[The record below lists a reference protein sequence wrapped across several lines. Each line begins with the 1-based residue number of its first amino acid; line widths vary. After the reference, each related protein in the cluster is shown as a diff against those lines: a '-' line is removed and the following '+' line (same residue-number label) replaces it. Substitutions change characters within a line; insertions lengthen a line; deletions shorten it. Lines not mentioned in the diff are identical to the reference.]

1 MNIEE
6 VEKSKV
12 HKFLFEPS
20 KTIPSKM
27 VDEIAEAFEIPDDLH
42 PKMRELVQK
51 LYKCFIEIDATL
63 VEINPLGID
72 IEGNI
77 KICDS
82 KINIDDNSN
91 FRQKEI
97 FMLEDLSQVIFHLK

>member
-1 MNIEE
+1 M
-6 VEKSKV
+6 K
-12 HKFLFEPS
+12 
-20 KTIPSKM
+20 
-27 VDEIAEAFEIPDDLH
+27 EI
-42 PKMRELVQK
+42 VQK

-82 KINIDDNSN
+82 KINIDDNSSY
-91 FRQKEI
+91 RQK
-97 FMLEDLSQVIFHLK
+97 